1 MEHHIGYPLETIA
14 IFAAVVIF
22 SVWLDLRLHRDGK
35 DISIANAMAWSL
47 FLIFLAIAFY
57 FYIKIHHGAEFAELY
72 LAGYILEKSLSVDN
86 LMVFVAIF
94 SSFGIRGALQHRILY
109 FGILGAVVF
118 RMLFIAFGTTLFGL
132 STWIEFVFAA
142 IVAWTGWKMLAGVG
156 GDDEIEDYSDHWS
169 VKMTQ
174 KLIPVYPRLHGH
186 HFFVDRKHVE
196 EITAQDSSIV
206 VARKAALYATPMLLC
221 LVVIEVSDIIFAFD
235 SVPAI
240 IAVTREPLLVYSA
253 VIFAILGL
261 RSLYFVLAAA
271 QKYLVHL
278 DKAVAALLFF
288 IAFKLALQA
297 SNHMFHWPGFNISA
311 NLSLMII
318 LGTLAVGVIAS
329 LVFPAKDEPEDA
341 SAARQAKVEE
351 KIETREIEE
360 AREQGPS

>member
-1 MEHHIGYPLETIA
+1 MEQHLGFPLETIF
-14 IFAAVVIF
+14 IFVAVVAF
-22 SVWLDLRLHRDGK
+22 SVWLDLRLHKDSK
-35 DISIANAMAWSL
+35 DISIPNAVAWSL
-47 FLIFLAIAFY
+47 FWIGLSIAFF
-57 FYIKIHHGAEFAELY
+57 FYLKIHHSDEYADLF

-94 SSFGIRGALQHRILY
+94 ASFGIKGALQHRVLY
-109 FGILGAVVF
+109 FGILGAVSF
-118 RMLFIAFGTTLFGL
+118 RMLFIAFGTSLFGL

-156 GDDEIEDYSDHWS
+156 ENDEIEDYSDHWS
-169 VKMTQ
+169 VRLTQ
-174 KLIPVYPRLHGH
+174 KLVPIFPRLHGG
-186 HFFVDRKHVE
+186 HFVVDHGHVKTV
-196 EITAQDSSIV
+196 IGQDSSV
-206 VARKAALYATPMLLC
+206 SVAREAAVYATPMLLC
-221 LVVIEVSDIIFAFD
+221 LVCIEVSDIIFAFD
-235 SVPAI
+235 SVPAV

-271 QKYLVHL
+271 QKYLAHL

-297 SNHMFHWPGFNISA
+297 SNHIFHWPGWEISA

-329 LVFPAKDEPEDA
+329 LLFPGKEEAEEEGGV
-341 SAARQAKVEE
+341 QLEKVESRQE
-351 KIETREIEE
+351 K
-360 AREQGPS
+360 S

>member
-1 MEHHIGYPLETIA
+1 MEQHIGFPLETIA
-14 IFAAVVIF
+14 IFTAVVIF

-35 DISIANAMAWSL
+35 DISIANAVAWSL
-47 FLIFLAIAFY
+47 FWIFLAIAFY

-94 SSFGIRGALQHRILY
+94 ASFGIKGALQHRILY

-118 RMLFIAFGTTLFGL
+118 RMVFIAFGTTLFGL

-142 IVAWTGWKMLAGVG
+142 IVAWTGWKMLSGIG

-169 VKMTQ
+169 VRMTQ
-174 KLIPVYPRLHGH
+174 KLIPIYPRLHGH
-186 HFFVDRKHVE
+186 HFFVSRNHVE
-196 EITAQDSSIV
+196 AMTAQDPSVV

-297 SNHMFHWPGFNISA
+297 SNHMFQWPGFNISA

-329 LVFPAKDEPEDA
+329 LAFPAKDEPEG
-341 SAARQAKVEE
+341 SGAAQQAKVEE
-351 KIETREIEE
+351 RIE
-360 AREQGPS
+360 ARDRET

>member
-1 MEHHIGYPLETIA
+1 MEHHFGFPLETVA
-14 IFAAVVIF
+14 IFVVVVIF
-22 SVWLDLRLHRDGK
+22 SVWLDLRMHKDSE
-35 DISIANAMAWSL
+35 DISIPNAVAWSL
-47 FLIFLAIAFY
+47 FWIFLAIAFF
-57 FYIKIHHGAEFAELY
+57 FYLKVHHGDEFADLF

-94 SSFGIRGALQHRILY
+94 ASFGIKGALQHRVLY

-118 RMLFIAFGTTLFGL
+118 RMLFIAFGTTLFGM

-142 IVAWTGWKMLAGVG
+142 IVAWTGWKMLSGIG
-156 GDDEIEDYSDHWS
+156 EDKDIEDYSDHWS
-169 VKMTQ
+169 VRLTQ
-174 KLIPVYPRLHGH
+174 KLVPIFPRLHGH
-186 HFFVDRKHVE
+186 HFVVSHGHVKTVVE
-196 EITAQDSSIV
+196 QDSSLTV
-206 VARKAALYATPMLLC
+206 SREATVYATPMLLC
-221 LVVIEVSDIIFAFD
+221 LVCIEVSDIIFAFD

-240 IAVTREPLLVYSA
+240 IAITREPFLVYSA

-297 SNHMFHWPGFNISA
+297 SNHLFGWPGFSISA

-329 LVFPAKDEPEDA
+329 LLFPGKEE
-341 SAARQAKVEE
+341 VEE
-351 KIETREIEE
+351 EVEPQPRKIESE
-360 AREQGPS
+360 PKNP

>member
-1 MEHHIGYPLETIA
+1 MEAHIGYPLETVA
-14 IFAAVVIF
+14 VFVVVVIF
-22 SVWLDLRLHRDGK
+22 SVWLDLRLHRDDK
-35 DISIANAMAWSL
+35 DITIANALAWSV
-47 FLIFLAIAFY
+47 FWIALAIAFY
-57 FYIKIHHGAEFAELY
+57 FYLKIHHTPEFADLF

-94 SSFGIRGALQHRILY
+94 ASFGIKGGLQHRILY
-109 FGILGAVVF
+109 FGILGAVIF
-118 RMLFIAFGTTLFGL
+118 RMLFIAFGTSLFGL

-142 IVAWTGWKMLAGVG
+142 IVAWTGWKMLSGIG

-169 VKMTQ
+169 VRLTQ
-174 KLIPVYPRLHGH
+174 KLIPVYPRLYGH
-186 HFFVDRKHVE
+186 DFFISRRHVE
-196 EITAQDSSIV
+196 TMTAQDPGIV

-221 LVVIEVSDIIFAFD
+221 LVVIEVSDIVFAFD

-297 SNHMFHWPGFNISA
+297 SNHLFGWPGFGISA
-311 NLSLMII
+311 NLSLVII
-318 LGTLAVGVIAS
+318 LGTLVVGVIAS
-329 LVFPAKDEPEDA
+329 LLFPAKDQPEDGSVA
-341 SAARQAKVEE
+341 QQAKVEE
-351 KIETREIEE
+351 QIEARDREI
-360 AREQGPS
+360 

>member
-1 MEHHIGYPLETIA
+1 MEPHFGFPLETVA
-14 IFAAVVIF
+14 IFVVVVIF
-22 SVWLDLRLHRDGK
+22 SVWLDLRMHKDSE
-35 DISIANAMAWSL
+35 DISIPNAVAWSL
-47 FLIFLAIAFY
+47 FWIFLAIAFF
-57 FYIKIHHGAEFAELY
+57 FYLKVHHGDEFADLF

-94 SSFGIRGALQHRILY
+94 ASFGIKGALQHRVLY

-118 RMLFIAFGTTLFGL
+118 RMLFIAFGTTLFGM

-142 IVAWTGWKMLAGVG
+142 IVAWTGWKMLSGIG
-156 GDDEIEDYSDHWS
+156 EDKEIEDYSDHWS
-169 VKMTQ
+169 VRLTQ
-174 KLIPVYPRLHGH
+174 KLVPIFPRLHGH
-186 HFFVDRKHVE
+186 HFVVSHGHVKTVVE
-196 EITAQDSSIV
+196 QDSSLTV
-206 VARKAALYATPMLLC
+206 SREATVYATPMLLC
-221 LVVIEVSDIIFAFD
+221 LVCIEVSDIIFAFD

-240 IAVTREPLLVYSA
+240 IAITREPFLVYSA

-297 SNHMFHWPGFNISA
+297 SNHLFHWPGFSISA

-329 LVFPAKDEPEDA
+329 LLFPGKEE
-341 SAARQAKVEE
+341 VEE
-351 KIETREIEE
+351 DVEPQPRKIESE
-360 AREQGPS
+360 PKNP

>member
-1 MEHHIGYPLETIA
+1 MEHHFGFPLETIA
-14 IFAAVVIF
+14 IFVAVVAF
-22 SVWLDLRLHRDGK
+22 SVWLDLRLHRDSE
-35 DISIANAMAWSL
+35 DISIPNAVAWSL
-47 FLIFLAIAFY
+47 FWIFLAIAFF
-57 FYIKIHHGAEFAELY
+57 FYLKVHHSDEYADLF

-94 SSFGIRGALQHRILY
+94 ASFGIKGALQHRILY

-118 RMLFIAFGTTLFGL
+118 RMLFIAFGTSLFGL

-142 IVAWTGWKMLAGVG
+142 IVAWTGWKMLSGVG
-156 GDDEIEDYSDHWS
+156 DNDEIEDYSDHWS
-169 VKMTQ
+169 VRLTQ
-174 KLIPVYPRLHGH
+174 KLVPIFPRLHGH
-186 HFFVDRKHVE
+186 HFVVSHGHVKTVVE
-196 EITAQDSSIV
+196 QDPSVSV
-206 VARKAALYATPMLLC
+206 SREAMVYATPMLLC
-221 LVVIEVSDIIFAFD
+221 LVCIEVSDIIFAFD
-235 SVPAI
+235 SVPAV

-271 QKYLVHL
+271 QQYLVHL

-297 SNHMFHWPGFNISA
+297 SNHLFHWPGWEISA

-329 LVFPAKDEPEDA
+329 LLLPEKA
-341 SAARQAKVEE
+341 EAGEEGAAQPE
-351 KIETREIEE
+351 K
-360 AREQGPS
+360 PK

>member
-1 MEHHIGYPLETIA
+1 MEQHLGFPLETIV
-14 IFAAVVIF
+14 IFVAVVTF
-22 SVWLDLRLHRDGK
+22 SVWLDLKVHKDSK
-35 DISIANAMAWSL
+35 DISIPNATAWSL
-47 FLIFLAIAFY
+47 FWIGLAIAFF
-57 FYIKIHHGAEFAELY
+57 FYLKERHGSAYADLF

-94 SSFGIRGALQHRILY
+94 ASFGIKGALQHRILY

-118 RMLFIAFGTTLFGL
+118 RMLFIAFGTGLFGL

-142 IVAWTGWKMLAGVG
+142 IVAWTGYKMLAGVG

-169 VKMTQ
+169 VRLTQ
-174 KLIPVYPRLHGH
+174 KLVPIFPRLHGD
-186 HFFVDRKHVE
+186 HFIVDHGHVKTVIE
-196 EITAQDSSIV
+196 QDSNVSISREATV
-206 VARKAALYATPMLLC
+206 YATPMLLC
-221 LVVIEVSDIIFAFD
+221 LVCIEVSDIIFAFD
-235 SVPAI
+235 SVPAV

-288 IAFKLALQA
+288 VAFKLALNA
-297 SNHMFHWPGFNISA
+297 ANHLFDWPGFDISP
-311 NLSLMII
+311 NLSLFII

-329 LVFPAKDEPEDA
+329 LLLPGKEEEENAGAVEPEKAA
-341 SAARQAKVEE
+341 SSAGK
-351 KIETREIEE
+351 T
-360 AREQGPS
+360 

>member
-1 MEHHIGYPLETIA
+1 MEHHFGFPLETVA
-14 IFAAVVIF
+14 IFVVVVIF
-22 SVWLDLRLHRDGK
+22 SVWLDLRMHKDSE
-35 DISIANAMAWSL
+35 DISIPNAVAWSL
-47 FLIFLAIAFY
+47 FWIFLAIAFF
-57 FYIKIHHGAEFAELY
+57 FYLKVHHGDEFADLF

-94 SSFGIRGALQHRILY
+94 ASFGIKGALQHRVLY

-142 IVAWTGWKMLAGVG
+142 IVAWTGWKMLSGIG
-156 GDDEIEDYSDHWS
+156 EDKDIEDYSDHWS
-169 VKMTQ
+169 VRLTQ
-174 KLIPVYPRLHGH
+174 KLVPIFPRLHGH
-186 HFFVDRKHVE
+186 HFVVSHGHVKTVVE
-196 EITAQDSSIV
+196 QDSSLTV
-206 VARKAALYATPMLLC
+206 SREATVYATPMLLC
-221 LVVIEVSDIIFAFD
+221 LVCIEVSDIIFAFD

-240 IAVTREPLLVYSA
+240 IAITREPFLVYSA

-297 SNHMFHWPGFNISA
+297 SNHLFGWPGFSISA

-329 LVFPAKDEPEDA
+329 LLFPGKEE
-341 SAARQAKVEE
+341 VEE
-351 KIETREIEE
+351 EVEPQPRKIESE
-360 AREQGPS
+360 PKNP

>member
-1 MEHHIGYPLETIA
+1 MEQHLGYPFETIA
-14 IFAAVVIF
+14 IFAAVVAF
-22 SVWLDLRLHRDGK
+22 SVWLDLRLHRDSE
-35 DISIANAMAWSL
+35 DISIPNAVAWSL
-47 FLIFLAIAFY
+47 FWIFLAIGFY
-57 FYIKIHHGAEFAELY
+57 FYLKVHHSAEFADLF

-94 SSFGIRGALQHRILY
+94 ASFGIKGALQHRILY

-118 RMLFIAFGTTLFGL
+118 RMLFIAFGTGLFGL

-156 GDDEIEDYSDHWS
+156 GDEEIEDYSDHWS
-169 VKMTQ
+169 VRLTQ
-174 KLIPVYPRLHGH
+174 KLVPIFPRLHGH
-186 HFFVDRKHVE
+186 HFIVSHGHVK
-196 EITAQDSSIV
+196 TVVAQDSSV
-206 VARKAALYATPMLLC
+206 SVAREATVYATPMLLC
-221 LVVIEVSDIIFAFD
+221 LVCIEVSDIIFAFD
-235 SVPAI
+235 SVPAV

-297 SNHMFHWPGFNISA
+297 SNHIFHWPGWEISA

-329 LVFPAKDEPEDA
+329 LLFPAK
-341 SAARQAKVEE
+341 
-351 KIETREIEE
+351 EE
-360 AREQGPS
+360 AEEEAEPKLEKTE

>member
-1 MEHHIGYPLETIA
+1 MEHHFGFPLETVA
-14 IFAAVVIF
+14 IFVVVVIF
-22 SVWLDLRLHRDGK
+22 SVWLDLRMHKDSE
-35 DISIANAMAWSL
+35 DISIPNAVAWSL
-47 FLIFLAIAFY
+47 FWIFLAIAFF
-57 FYIKIHHGAEFAELY
+57 FYLKVHHGDEFADLF

-94 SSFGIRGALQHRILY
+94 ASFGIKGALQHRVLY

-118 RMLFIAFGTTLFGL
+118 RMLFIAFGTTLFGM

-142 IVAWTGWKMLAGVG
+142 IVAWTGWKMLSGIG
-156 GDDEIEDYSDHWS
+156 EDKDIEDYSDHWS
-169 VKMTQ
+169 VRLTQ
-174 KLIPVYPRLHGH
+174 KLVPIFPRLHGH
-186 HFFVDRKHVE
+186 HFVVSHGHVKTVVE
-196 EITAQDSSIV
+196 QDSSLTV
-206 VARKAALYATPMLLC
+206 TREATVYATPMLLC
-221 LVVIEVSDIIFAFD
+221 LVCIEVSDIIFAFD

-240 IAVTREPLLVYSA
+240 IAITREPFLVYSA

-297 SNHMFHWPGFNISA
+297 SNHLFGWPGFSISA

-329 LVFPAKDEPEDA
+329 LLFPAKEEAEAEGELQP
-341 SAARQAKVEE
+341 E
-351 KIETREIEE
+351 KIESE
-360 AREQGPS
+360 PKNP

>member
-1 MEHHIGYPLETIA
+1 MEHHFGFPLETVA
-14 IFAAVVIF
+14 IFVVVVIF
-22 SVWLDLRLHRDGK
+22 SVWLDLRMHKDSE
-35 DISIANAMAWSL
+35 DISIPNAVAWSL
-47 FLIFLAIAFY
+47 FWIFLAIAFF
-57 FYIKIHHGAEFAELY
+57 FYLKVHHGDEFADLF

-94 SSFGIRGALQHRILY
+94 ASFGIKGALQHRVLY

-142 IVAWTGWKMLAGVG
+142 IVAWTGWKMLSGIG
-156 GDDEIEDYSDHWS
+156 EDKDIEDYSDHWS
-169 VKMTQ
+169 VRLTQ
-174 KLIPVYPRLHGH
+174 KLVPIFPRLHGH
-186 HFFVDRKHVE
+186 HFVVSHGHVKTVVE
-196 EITAQDSSIV
+196 QDSSLTV
-206 VARKAALYATPMLLC
+206 TREATVYATPMLLC
-221 LVVIEVSDIIFAFD
+221 LVCIEVSDIIFAFD

-240 IAVTREPLLVYSA
+240 IAITREPFLVYSA

-297 SNHMFHWPGFNISA
+297 SNHLFGWPGFSISA

-329 LVFPAKDEPEDA
+329 LLFPGKEE
-341 SAARQAKVEE
+341 VEE
-351 KIETREIEE
+351 EVEPQPRKIESE
-360 AREQGPS
+360 PKNP

>member
-1 MEHHIGYPLETIA
+1 MEHHFGFPLETVA
-14 IFAAVVIF
+14 IFVVVVIF
-22 SVWLDLRLHRDGK
+22 SVWLDLRMHKDSE
-35 DISIANAMAWSL
+35 DISIPNAVAWSL
-47 FLIFLAIAFY
+47 FWIFLAIAFF
-57 FYIKIHHGAEFAELY
+57 FYLKVHHGDEFADLF

-94 SSFGIRGALQHRILY
+94 ASFGIKGALQHRVLY

-118 RMLFIAFGTTLFGL
+118 RMLFIAFGTTLFGM

-142 IVAWTGWKMLAGVG
+142 IVAWTGWKMLSGIG
-156 GDDEIEDYSDHWS
+156 EDKDIEDYSDHWS
-169 VKMTQ
+169 VRLTQ
-174 KLIPVYPRLHGH
+174 KLVPIFPRLHGH
-186 HFFVDRKHVE
+186 HFVVSHGHVKTVVE
-196 EITAQDSSIV
+196 QDSSLTV
-206 VARKAALYATPMLLC
+206 TREATVYATPMLLC
-221 LVVIEVSDIIFAFD
+221 LVCIEVSDIIFAFD

-240 IAVTREPLLVYSA
+240 IAITREPFLVYSA

-297 SNHMFHWPGFNISA
+297 SNHLFGWPGFSISA

-329 LVFPAKDEPEDA
+329 LLFPGKEE
-341 SAARQAKVEE
+341 VEE
-351 KIETREIEE
+351 DVEPQPRKIESE
-360 AREQGPS
+360 PKNP

>member
-1 MEHHIGYPLETIA
+1 MEHHLGFPLETIA
-14 IFAAVVIF
+14 LFAAVISF
-22 SVWLDLRLHRDGK
+22 SVWLDLRLHKDSE
-35 DISIANAMAWSL
+35 DISIPNAVAWSL
-47 FLIFLAIAFY
+47 FWIALAIAFF
-57 FYIKIHHGAEFAELY
+57 FYLKIHHGSEFADLF

-94 SSFGIRGALQHRILY
+94 ASFGIKGALQHRILY

-118 RMLFIAFGTTLFGL
+118 RMLFIAFGTSLFGL

-156 GDDEIEDYSDHWS
+156 EDEEIEDYSDHWS
-169 VKMTQ
+169 VRLTQ
-174 KLIPVYPRLHGH
+174 KLVPIFPRLHGH
-186 HFFVDRKHVE
+186 HFTVSHGHVQ
-196 EITAQDSSIV
+196 TVVQQDSSV
-206 VARKAALYATPMLLC
+206 TVAREAMVYATPMLLC
-221 LVVIEVSDIIFAFD
+221 LVCIEVSDIIFAFD
-235 SVPAI
+235 SVPAV

-297 SNHMFHWPGFNISA
+297 ANHIFQWPGWEISA

-318 LGTLAVGVIAS
+318 LGTLAVGVITS
-329 LVFPAKDEPEDA
+329 LLWPGKDEDEDEPA
-341 SAARQAKVEE
+341 GAVQPE
-351 KIETREIEE
+351 KIQPGGE
-360 AREQGPS
+360 

>member
-1 MEHHIGYPLETIA
+1 MEQHLGFPLETIA
-14 IFAAVVIF
+14 IFVAVVSF
-22 SVWLDLRLHRDGK
+22 SVWLDLRMHKDSE
-35 DISIANAMAWSL
+35 DISIPNAVAWSL
-47 FLIFLAIAFY
+47 FWIFLAIAFF
-57 FYIKIHHGAEFAELY
+57 FYIKVHHGDEYADLF

-94 SSFGIRGALQHRILY
+94 ASFGIKGALQHRVLY

-142 IVAWTGWKMLAGVG
+142 IVAWTGWKMLSGIG
-156 GDDEIEDYSDHWS
+156 EDKDIEDYSDHWS
-169 VKMTQ
+169 VRLTQ
-174 KLIPVYPRLHGH
+174 KLVPIFPRLHGH
-186 HFFVDRKHVE
+186 HFVVSHGHVKTVVE
-196 EITAQDSSIV
+196 QDSSLT
-206 VARKAALYATPMLLC
+206 VAREATVYATPMLLC
-221 LVVIEVSDIIFAFD
+221 LVCIEVSDIIFAFD

-240 IAVTREPLLVYSA
+240 IAITREPFLVYSA

-297 SNHMFHWPGFNISA
+297 SNHLFGWPGFSISA

-318 LGTLAVGVIAS
+318 LGTLAVGVITS
-329 LVFPAKDEPEDA
+329 LLFPTIEEAEEEGELQP
-341 SAARQAKVEE
+341 E
-351 KIETREIEE
+351 KIESEPRK
-360 AREQGPS
+360 P

>member
-1 MEHHIGYPLETIA
+1 MEQHFGFPLETIA
-14 IFAAVVIF
+14 IFVAVVSF
-22 SVWLDLRLHRDGK
+22 SVWLDLRLHKDSE
-35 DISIANAMAWSL
+35 DISIPNAVAWSL
-47 FLIFLAIAFY
+47 FWIFLAIAFF
-57 FYIKIHHGAEFAELY
+57 FYLKVRFGEEYADLFM
-72 LAGYILEKSLSVDN
+72 AGYILEKSLSVDN

-94 SSFGIRGALQHRILY
+94 ASFGIKGALQHRVLY

-142 IVAWTGWKMLAGVG
+142 IVAWTGWKMLSGVG
-156 GDDEIEDYSDHWS
+156 EDKEIEDYSDHWS
-169 VKMTQ
+169 VRLTQ
-174 KLIPVYPRLHGH
+174 KLVPIFPRLHGH
-186 HFFVDRKHVE
+186 HFVVSHGHVKTVVE
-196 EITAQDSSIV
+196 QDSSV
-206 VARKAALYATPMLLC
+206 SVAREATVYATPMLLC
-221 LVVIEVSDIIFAFD
+221 LVCIEVSDIIFAFD
-235 SVPAI
+235 SVPAV
-240 IAVTREPLLVYSA
+240 IAITREPVLVYSA

-297 SNHMFHWPGFNISA
+297 SNHLFHWPGFSISA

-329 LVFPAKDEPEDA
+329 LLFPEKNEAEEEGGLQPE
-341 SAARQAKVEE
+341 KVESE
-351 KIETREIEE
+351 PKN
-360 AREQGPS
+360 P

>member
-1 MEHHIGYPLETIA
+1 MEQHLGFPLETIA
-14 IFAAVVIF
+14 IFVAVVAF
-22 SVWLDLRLHRDGK
+22 SVWLDLRLHKDSE
-35 DISIANAMAWSL
+35 DISIPNAVAWSL
-47 FLIFLAIAFY
+47 FWICLAIGFY
-57 FYIKIHHGAEFAELY
+57 FYLKIHHSPEFADLF

-94 SSFGIRGALQHRILY
+94 ASFGIKGALQHRVLY

-118 RMLFIAFGTTLFGL
+118 RMLFIAFGTSLFGL

-142 IVAWTGWKMLAGVG
+142 IVAWTGWKMLSGVG
-156 GDDEIEDYSDHWS
+156 ENDEIADYSDHWS
-169 VKMTQ
+169 VRVTQ
-174 KLIPVYPRLHGH
+174 KLVPIFPRLHGGQFLVSH
-186 HFFVDRKHVE
+186 GHVQ
-196 EITAQDSSIV
+196 TMVQQDSSIS
-206 VARKAALYATPMLLC
+206 VAREAAVYATPMLLC
-221 LVVIEVSDIIFAFD
+221 LVCIEVSDIIFAFD
-235 SVPAI
+235 SVPAV

-271 QKYLVHL
+271 QQYLVHL

-297 SNHMFHWPGFNISA
+297 SNHIFHWPGWEISA

-329 LVFPAKDEPEDA
+329 LLFPGAAEEETENEA
-341 SAARQAKVEE
+341 SVKKAD
-351 KIETREIEE
+351 
-360 AREQGPS
+360 

>member
-1 MEHHIGYPLETIA
+1 MEHHFGFPLETIF
-14 IFAAVVIF
+14 IFVAVVSF
-22 SVWLDLRLHRDGK
+22 SVWLDLRLHKDSE
-35 DISIANAMAWSL
+35 DISIPNAVAWSL
-47 FLIFLAIAFY
+47 FWIFLAIAFF
-57 FYIKIHHGAEFAELY
+57 FYLKVRFGDEFADLF

-94 SSFGIRGALQHRILY
+94 ASFGIKGALQHRVLY

-142 IVAWTGWKMLAGVG
+142 IVAWTGWKMLSGIG
-156 GDDEIEDYSDHWS
+156 EDKDIEDYSDHWS
-169 VKMTQ
+169 VRMTQ
-174 KLIPVYPRLHGH
+174 KLVPIFPRLHGH
-186 HFFVDRKHVE
+186 HFVVSHGHVQTVVE
-196 EITAQDSSIV
+196 QDSSLTMTREATV
-206 VARKAALYATPMLLC
+206 YATPMLLC
-221 LVVIEVSDIIFAFD
+221 LVCIEVSDIIFAFD
-235 SVPAI
+235 SVPAV
-240 IAVTREPLLVYSA
+240 IAITREPLLVYSA

-297 SNHMFHWPGFNISA
+297 SNHLFDWPGFNISA

-329 LVFPAKDEPEDA
+329 LLFPEKED
-341 SAARQAKVEE
+341 VEEEGGLQPE
-351 KIETREIEE
+351 KIESE
-360 AREQGPS
+360 PKNP

>member
-1 MEHHIGYPLETIA
+1 MEHHFGFPLETVA
-14 IFAAVVIF
+14 IFVVVVIF
-22 SVWLDLRLHRDGK
+22 SVWLDLRMHKDSE
-35 DISIANAMAWSL
+35 DISIPNAVAWSL
-47 FLIFLAIAFY
+47 FWIFLAIAFF
-57 FYIKIHHGAEFAELY
+57 FYLKVHHGDEFADLF

-94 SSFGIRGALQHRILY
+94 ASFGIKGALQHRVLY

-142 IVAWTGWKMLAGVG
+142 IVAWTGWKMLSGIG
-156 GDDEIEDYSDHWS
+156 EDKDIEDYSDHWS
-169 VKMTQ
+169 VRLTQ
-174 KLIPVYPRLHGH
+174 KLVPIFPRLHGH
-186 HFFVDRKHVE
+186 HFVVSHGHVKTVVE
-196 EITAQDSSIV
+196 QDSSLTV
-206 VARKAALYATPMLLC
+206 TREATVYATPMLLC
-221 LVVIEVSDIIFAFD
+221 LVCIEVSDIIFAFD

-240 IAVTREPLLVYSA
+240 IAITREPFLVYSA

-297 SNHMFHWPGFNISA
+297 SNHLFGWPGFSISA

-318 LGTLAVGVIAS
+318 LGTLAVGIIAS
-329 LVFPAKDEPEDA
+329 LLFPGKEE
-341 SAARQAKVEE
+341 VEE
-351 KIETREIEE
+351 EVEPQPRKIESE
-360 AREQGPS
+360 PKNP

>member
-35 DISIANAMAWSL
+35 DISIANATAWSL
-47 FLIFLAIAFY
+47 FWIFLAIGFY
-57 FYIKIHHGAEFAELY
+57 FYIKIHHGAEFAELF

-94 SSFGIRGALQHRILY
+94 ASFGIKGALQHRILY
-109 FGILGAVVF
+109 FGILGAVIF
-118 RMLFIAFGTTLFGL
+118 RMIFIAFGTTLFGL

-142 IVAWTGWKMLAGVG
+142 IVAWTGWKMLSGIG

-169 VKMTQ
+169 VRMTQ
-174 KLIPVYPRLHGH
+174 RLIPVFPRLHGH
-186 HFFVDRKHVE
+186 HFLIGRHQVE
-196 EITAQDSSIV
+196 ALTAQDPGII

-271 QKYLVHL
+271 QRYLVHL

-297 SNHMFHWPGFNISA
+297 SNHLFHWPGFNISA
-311 NLSLMII
+311 NLGLMII

-329 LVFPAKDEPEDA
+329 LLFPAREEPVDSDVA
-341 SAARQAKVEE
+341 QQAKVEE
-351 KIETREIEE
+351 KIES
-360 AREQGPS
+360 REQNL

>member
-1 MEHHIGYPLETIA
+1 MEQHLGFPLETIA
-14 IFAAVVIF
+14 IFVAVVSF
-22 SVWLDLRLHRDGK
+22 SVWLDLRLHKDSE
-35 DISIANAMAWSL
+35 DISIPNAVAWSL
-47 FLIFLAIAFY
+47 FWIVLAIAFF
-57 FYIKIHHGAEFAELY
+57 FYLKIHHGAQYADLF

-94 SSFGIRGALQHRILY
+94 ASFGIKGALQHRVLY

-142 IVAWTGWKMLAGVG
+142 IVAWTGWKMLSGVG
-156 GDDEIEDYSDHWS
+156 EDKEIEDYSDHWS
-169 VKMTQ
+169 VRLTQ
-174 KLIPVYPRLHGH
+174 KLVPIFPRLHGH
-186 HFFVDRKHVE
+186 HFVVSHGHVKTVVE
-196 EITAQDSSIV
+196 QDSNVS
-206 VARKAALYATPMLLC
+206 VAREATVYATPMLLC
-221 LVVIEVSDIIFAFD
+221 LVCIEVSDIIFAFD
-235 SVPAI
+235 SVPAV
-240 IAVTREPLLVYSA
+240 IAITREPLLVYSA

-297 SNHMFHWPGFNISA
+297 SNHLFHWPGFNISS

-329 LVFPAKDEPEDA
+329 LLFPEKEETGEESGLQPEKA
-341 SAARQAKVEE
+341 ESRREE
-351 KIETREIEE
+351 
-360 AREQGPS
+360 S

>member
-1 MEHHIGYPLETIA
+1 MEHHFGFPLETVA
-14 IFAAVVIF
+14 IFVVVVIF
-22 SVWLDLRLHRDGK
+22 SVWLDLRMHKDSE
-35 DISIANAMAWSL
+35 DISIPNAVAWSL
-47 FLIFLAIAFY
+47 FWIFLAIAFF
-57 FYIKIHHGAEFAELY
+57 FYLKVHHGDEFADLF

-94 SSFGIRGALQHRILY
+94 ASFGIKGALQHRVLY

-142 IVAWTGWKMLAGVG
+142 IVAWTGWKMLSGIG
-156 GDDEIEDYSDHWS
+156 EDKEIEDYSDHWS
-169 VKMTQ
+169 VRLTQ
-174 KLIPVYPRLHGH
+174 KLVPIFPRLHGH
-186 HFFVDRKHVE
+186 HFVVSHGHVKTVVE
-196 EITAQDSSIV
+196 QDSSLTV
-206 VARKAALYATPMLLC
+206 SREATVYATPMLLC
-221 LVVIEVSDIIFAFD
+221 LVCIEVSDIIFAFD

-240 IAVTREPLLVYSA
+240 IAITREPFLVYSA

-297 SNHMFHWPGFNISA
+297 SNHLFGWPGFSISA

-329 LVFPAKDEPEDA
+329 LLFPGKEE
-341 SAARQAKVEE
+341 VEE
-351 KIETREIEE
+351 EVEPQPRKIESE
-360 AREQGPS
+360 PKNP

>member
-1 MEHHIGYPLETIA
+1 MEQHLGFPLETIA
-14 IFAAVVIF
+14 IFVAVVAF
-22 SVWLDLRLHRDGK
+22 SVWLDLRLHKDSE
-35 DISIANAMAWSL
+35 DISIPNAVAWSL
-47 FLIFLAIAFY
+47 FWICLAIGFY
-57 FYIKIHHGAEFAELY
+57 FYLKIHHSPEFADLF

-94 SSFGIRGALQHRILY
+94 ASFGIKGALQHRVLY

-118 RMLFIAFGTTLFGL
+118 RMLFIAFGTSLFGL

-142 IVAWTGWKMLAGVG
+142 IVAWTGWKMLSGVG
-156 GDDEIEDYSDHWS
+156 ENDEIADYSDHWS
-169 VKMTQ
+169 VRVTQ
-174 KLIPVYPRLHGH
+174 KLVPIFPRLHGGQFLVSH
-186 HFFVDRKHVE
+186 GHVQ
-196 EITAQDSSIV
+196 TMVQQDSSIS
-206 VARKAALYATPMLLC
+206 VAREAAVYATPMLLC
-221 LVVIEVSDIIFAFD
+221 LVCIEVSDIIFAFD
-235 SVPAI
+235 SVPAV

-271 QKYLVHL
+271 QQYLVHL

-297 SNHMFHWPGFNISA
+297 SNHIFDWPGWEISA

-329 LVFPAKDEPEDA
+329 LLFPGAAEEETENEA
-341 SAARQAKVEE
+341 SVKKAD
-351 KIETREIEE
+351 
-360 AREQGPS
+360 

>member
-1 MEHHIGYPLETIA
+1 MEHHFGFPLETVA
-14 IFAAVVIF
+14 IFVVVVIF
-22 SVWLDLRLHRDGK
+22 SVWLDLRMHKDSE
-35 DISIANAMAWSL
+35 DISIPNAVAWSL
-47 FLIFLAIAFY
+47 FWIFLAIAFF
-57 FYIKIHHGAEFAELY
+57 FYLKVHHGDEFADLF

-94 SSFGIRGALQHRILY
+94 ASFGIKGALQHRVLY

-118 RMLFIAFGTTLFGL
+118 RMLFIAFGTTLFGM

-142 IVAWTGWKMLAGVG
+142 IVAWTGWKMLSGIG
-156 GDDEIEDYSDHWS
+156 EDKDIEDYSDHWS
-169 VKMTQ
+169 VRLTQ
-174 KLIPVYPRLHGH
+174 KLVPIFPRLHGH
-186 HFFVDRKHVE
+186 HFVVSHGHVKTVVE
-196 EITAQDSSIV
+196 QDSSLTV
-206 VARKAALYATPMLLC
+206 TREATVYATPMLLC
-221 LVVIEVSDIIFAFD
+221 LVCIEVSDIIFAFD

-240 IAVTREPLLVYSA
+240 IAITREPFLVYSA

-297 SNHMFHWPGFNISA
+297 SNHLFGWPGFSISA

-329 LVFPAKDEPEDA
+329 LLFPGKEE
-341 SAARQAKVEE
+341 VEE
-351 KIETREIEE
+351 EVEPQPRKIESE
-360 AREQGPS
+360 PKNP